1 MPTSTVRP
9 YVWMVPSGLRQN
21 REKSLETFAEVRK
34 HVLDNHKLF
43 IDEPFQIAFE
53 FPVEESSRRQSIFLA
68 ELKTTDN
75 RRYLRVETLI
85 CPLEDFDAEK
95 CLRINLILRVG
106 YLAVGDLEG
115 VAYVKMCENLAYKSL
130 DAEELEYVISHM
142 APMADRMEQ
151 TLESQADIA

>member
-1 MPTSTVRP
+1 M
-9 YVWMVPSGLRQN
+9 
-21 REKSLETFAEVRK
+21 ETFAEVRQHVIK
-34 HVLDNHKLF
+34 HHSLF
-43 IDEPFQIAFE
+43 LDEPFQIAFDY
-53 FPVEESSRRQSIFLA
+53 PMKSGDRTQAVFLA

-115 VAYVKMCENLAYKSL
+115 TAYVKMCENLPYHSL
-130 DAEELEYVISHM
+130 SGDELEYVISHL
-142 APMADRMEQ
+142 APMADRMEEA
-151 TLESQADIA
+151 LESATDLA

>member
-1 MPTSTVRP
+1 MLTSTVRP
-9 YVWMVPSGLRQN
+9 FVWMAPSGLRQN

-34 HVLDNHKLF
+34 HVKDHHKLF
-43 IDEPFQIAFE
+43 IDEPFQSGFE
-53 FPVEESSRRQSIFLA
+53 CPIKGSDRKQSVFLA

-130 DAEELEYVISHM
+130 NGEELEYVISHM